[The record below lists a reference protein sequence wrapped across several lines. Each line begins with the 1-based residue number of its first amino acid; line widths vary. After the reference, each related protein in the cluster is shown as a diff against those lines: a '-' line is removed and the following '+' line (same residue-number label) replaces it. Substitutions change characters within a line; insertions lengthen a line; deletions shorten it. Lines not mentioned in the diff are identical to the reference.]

1 MKTAKAFISPGEQG
15 SILVLVLLLMGVVVT
30 ISVYGLR
37 MAQVES
43 TGAKVVE
50 QSMQGRSLS
59 ESGVRLAEFL
69 LQKDLQ
75 QDREQKRVDH
85 PGEAWGR
92 FPENR
97 ELRLP
102 ELKTGKLEGEIVDEQ
117 GKFPLNSLL
126 DEKGN
131 WRFAYRSVFFNL
143 LTGHFHLSESQAETV
158 LLSLKDWM
166 DSDQEPSGTQGAE
179 SAYYRQ
185 LDKTWTC
192 RNAPLQS
199 VAELR
204 FIRGIS
210 RDLYSGEDQ
219 EPGLKELVTVHGDG
233 GININTAPKPLL
245 AALLKQQ
252 ESGMAWSEARR
263 FARDMIRYRKD
274 RMHWDR
280 LADSQWWNNVSG
292 ALSVQMHPITVTT
305 SSVFSVSVAVR
316 AGAVT
321 SRSYAVLQRKG
332 PEPDKPPRME
342 RIHYEVK

>member
-1 MKTAKAFISPGEQG
+1 MKTAEPFISQGEQG

-43 TGAKVVE
+43 TGAKIVE
-50 QSMQGRSLS
+50 QSMQGRALS
-59 ESGVRLAEFL
+59 ESGVRLAKFL
-69 LQKDLQ
+69 LQNDLQ

-97 ELRLP
+97 EVLLP
-102 ELKTGKLEGEIVDEQ
+102 ELETGELEGEIVDEQ

-126 DEKGN
+126 NEKGN
-131 WRFAYRSVFFNL
+131 WRSAYRRVFFNL

-158 LLSLKDWM
+158 LFSLKDWM
-166 DSDQEPSGTQGAE
+166 DSDQEPSGTRGAE
-179 SAYYRQ
+179 SVYYRQ
-185 LDKTWTC
+185 EDKTWTC
-192 RNAPLQS
+192 RNAPLKS

-204 FIRGIS
+204 LIRGVS
-210 RDLYSGEDQ
+210 QDLYSGE
-219 EPGLKELVTVHGDG
+219 EKTPGLKELVTVHGDG
-233 GININTAPKPLL
+233 GININTAPEPLL
-245 AALLKQQ
+245 AALLKQR

-263 FARDMIRYRKD
+263 FAGNMILYRED

-280 LADSQWWNNVSG
+280 LAEAQWWTDVAG

-305 SSVFSVSVAVR
+305 SSVFSVRITAQ
-316 AGAVT
+316 AGAL
-321 SRSYAVLQRKG
+321 SSQSYAVLSRNG
-332 PEPDKPPRME
+332 SESDKPPRME
-342 RIHYEVK
+342 RIRYEVR